1 MLSDVLF
8 DAIGNIKQYQ
18 KEGAHK
24 EFYNSKPVKGAT
36 NQVVRSMQA
45 LQQAFDI
52 DWGADGQVVYRNKI
66 MQAIADIDISK
77 VLECKLE
84 VNKSLGICLK

>member
-1 MLSDVLF
+1 
-8 DAIGNIKQYQ
+8 
-18 KEGAHK
+18 
-24 EFYNSKPVKGAT
+24 
-36 NQVVRSMQA
+36 MQA